1 MKFEIN
7 GHTYEVADTS
17 SFSAITFEAENFA
30 AIDPIAADITVA
42 NCKRITLGE
51 TAYLNLVPVSM
62 TISEPIS
69 GKPTITF
76 SLREKTDKEV
86 QDEKIKEL
94 QDAVLALS
102 EAQVQVETD
111 AEVTE

>member
-17 SFSAITFEAENFA
+17 SFSAITFSAENFA
-30 AIDPIAADITVA
+30 AIDPLAADITVE

-51 TAYLNLVPVSM
+51 SVHLNLIPVSM
-62 TISEPIS
+62 TISGPIS
-69 GKPTITF
+69 TTPTITF
-76 SLREKTDKEV
+76 ALREKTDKEV

-102 EAQVQVETD
+102 EAQAEADT
-111 AEVTE
+111 EVTA

>member
-17 SFSAITFEAENFA
+17 SYSAITFEAENFT

-42 NCKRITLGE
+42 NCKRITLGG
-51 TAYLNLVPVSM
+51 TAYLNLIPVSM
-62 TISEPIS
+62 TISGPIS
-69 GKPTITF
+69 TTPTITF
-76 SLREKTDKEV
+76 ALREKTDKEV

-102 EAQVQVETD
+102 EAQAE

>member
-51 TAYLNLVPVSM
+51 TVLLNLIPVSM
-62 TISEPIS
+62 TISGPITT
-69 GKPTITF
+69 KPTITF
-76 SLREKTDKEV
+76 TLRTKTDKEV

-102 EAQVQVETD
+102 EAQAEADT
-111 AEVTE
+111 EVTA

>member
-17 SFSAITFEAENFA
+17 SFSAITYNADTFA

-51 TAYLNLVPVSM
+51 SVYLNLIPVSM
-62 TISEPIS
+62 TISGPIS

-102 EAQVQVETD
+102 EAQAEADT
-111 AEVTE
+111 EVTE

>member
-7 GHTYEVADTS
+7 GHTYDVADTS

-51 TAYLNLVPVSM
+51 SVYLNLIPVSM
-62 TISEPIS
+62 TISGPIS

-102 EAQVQVETD
+102 EAQAEADT
-111 AEVTE
+111 EVTE

>member
-17 SFSAITFEAENFA
+17 SFSAITFSAENFA
-30 AIDPIAADITVA
+30 AIDPLAADITVA
-42 NCKRITLGE
+42 NCKRIQLGE
-51 TAYLNLVPVSM
+51 AVYLNMIPVSM
-62 TISEPIS
+62 TISDPIS
-69 GKPTITF
+69 TTPTITF

-102 EAQVQVETD
+102 EAQAEADT
-111 AEVTE
+111 EVTA

>member
-51 TAYLNLVPVSM
+51 AVYLNMIPVSM
-62 TISEPIS
+62 TISGPIS
-69 GKPTITF
+69 TTPTITF
-76 SLREKTDKEV
+76 ALREKTDKEV

-102 EAQVQVETD
+102 EAQAE
-111 AEVTE
+111 AEVTA

>member
-30 AIDPIAADITVA
+30 AIDPIAADINVA

-51 TAYLNLVPVSM
+51 TTLLNLIPVSM
-62 TISEPIS
+62 TMSGPITT
-69 GKPTITF
+69 KPTITF
-76 SLREKTDKEV
+76 TLRTKTDKEV

-102 EAQVQVETD
+102 EAQAE
-111 AEVTE
+111 AEVTA

>member
-42 NCKRITLGE
+42 NCKRIQLGE
-51 TAYLNLVPVSM
+51 AVYLNMIPVSM
-62 TISEPIS
+62 TISGPIS

-76 SLREKTDKEV
+76 TLRTKTDKEV

-102 EAQVQVETD
+102 EAQAEADT
-111 AEVTE
+111 EVTA

>member
-1 MKFEIN
+1 MKFVIN
-7 GHTYEVADTS
+7 GHTYDVSEASTY
-17 SFSAITFEAENFA
+17 SAIIYSAVSFA
-30 AIDPIAADITVA
+30 DVDPIAADITVA

-51 TAYLNLVPVSM
+51 AVYLNMIPVSM
-62 TISEPIS
+62 TISGPIS

-102 EAQVQVETD
+102 EAQAEADT
-111 AEVTE
+111 EVTA

>member
-51 TAYLNLVPVSM
+51 AVYLNMIPVSM
-62 TISEPIS
+62 TISGPIS

-102 EAQVQVETD
+102 EAQAEADT
-111 AEVTE
+111 EVTA

>member
-51 TAYLNLVPVSM
+51 AVYLNMIPVSM
-62 TISEPIS
+62 TISGPITT
-69 GKPTITF
+69 KPTITF
-76 SLREKTDKEV
+76 TLRTKTDKEV

-102 EAQVQVETD
+102 EAQAE

>member
-17 SFSAITFEAENFA
+17 SFSAITFSAENFA
-30 AIDPIAADITVA
+30 AIDPLAADITVA

-51 TAYLNLVPVSM
+51 TVLLNLIPVSM
-62 TISEPIS
+62 TISGPITT
-69 GKPTITF
+69 KPTITF
-76 SLREKTDKEV
+76 TLRTKTDKEV

-102 EAQVQVETD
+102 EAQAE

>member
-7 GHTYEVADTS
+7 GHTYDVSDASTY
-17 SFSAITFEAENFA
+17 SAITFEAENFA

-102 EAQVQVETD
+102 EAQAE
-111 AEVTE
+111 AEVTA